1 MAVPEVARREV
12 PLAVVLGTYNRR
24 ESLQRCIESIF
35 AQTRTPAVVY
45 VTDAGST
52 DGTVEYLQS
61 VASDRLVPILV
72 GEKLGQA
79 RAYNDVFAA
88 VHAPYVVWL
97 SDDNEIVNGGLDA
110 GVQSLQRNPK
120 LGMVG
125 IKVRDV
131 EGPFVDAPYIG
142 GVSTIGVL
150 NVNQGM
156 LRTELLQR
164 LGGFSLRFRDYGIDP
179 DLTAR
184 VLFSGWQV
192 AYTRVVGIHHYR
204 DWSEGEKPGPA
215 QLQRQ
220 RDYADLYARKW
231 GTYAPPD
238 RIWNVRKR
246 AWKLVQ
252 KVTGIR
258 SNTPERRL
266 GLNGRDWC
274 NLLTARYVS
283 PLDPILTRS
292 APYHLVQLP
301 PRNAPPLPPEPA

>member
-1 MAVPEVARREV
+1 MAPAAEK
-12 PLAVVLGTYNRR
+12 LSIVLGTYNRCD
-24 ESLQRCIESIF
+24 SLRRCIESIL
-35 AQTRTPAVVY
+35 AQTCTPSVVY

-52 DGTVEYLQS
+52 DGTVEYLES
-61 VASDRLVPILV
+61 VASDRLKPILV

-79 RAYNDVFAA
+79 RAYNDVFN
-88 VHAPYVVWL
+88 VVTTPYVAWL

-110 GVQSLQRNPK
+110 AVQSLERDSK

-125 IKVRDV
+125 IKVKDV

-156 LRTELLQR
+156 LRTKVIREI
-164 LGGFSLRFRDYGIDP
+164 GGFSERFRDYGIDP

-184 VLFSGWQV
+184 VLFGGWRV
-192 AYTRVVGIHHYR
+192 AYTREVGIHHYR
-204 DWSEGEKPGPA
+204 DWTDGAKPGPA
-215 QLQRQ
+215 QLQRE
-220 RDYADLYARKW
+220 REYTALYAEKW

-238 RIWNVRKR
+238 RLWMWRKR
-246 AWKLVQ
+246 LWSLVQ
-252 KVTGIR
+252 KKTGMRI
-258 SNTPERRL
+258 NTPTRRF

-283 PLDPILTRS
+283 LLDPVIS
-292 APYHLVQLP
+292 YGKPYHLVQRP
-301 PRNAPPLPPEPA
+301 PWRRRPIPTDPP

>member
-1 MAVPEVARREV
+1 VTSADSLRSTAR
-12 PLAVVLGTYNRR
+12 LSVVLGTYNRLG
-24 ESLQRCIESIF
+24 SLRRCIESVF
-35 AQTRTPAVVY
+35 AQTRTSCVVY

-52 DGTVEYLQS
+52 DGTVDYLTS
-61 VASDRLVPILV
+61 SASDRLVPILV

-79 RAYNDVFAA
+79 RAYNDVFET
-88 VHAPYVVWL
+88 VTTPYVVWL
-97 SDDNEIVNGGLDA
+97 SDDNEIVNDGLDV
-110 GVQSLQRNPK
+110 GVQALDRCTK
-120 LGMVG
+120 LGMIG
-125 IKVRDV
+125 IKVKDV

-156 LRTELLQR
+156 LRTKVLQD

-204 DWSEGEKPGPA
+204 DWTEGPKPGPA

-231 GTYAPPD
+231 GAHAPPD
-238 RIWNVRKR
+238 RIWGARKR
-246 AWKLVQ
+246 AWKLLQ
-252 KVTGIR
+252 KLTGVRI
-258 SNTPERRL
+258 NTAEHRL
-266 GLNGRDWC
+266 GLDGRDWC
-274 NLLTARYVS
+274 NVLTARYVS
-283 PLDPILTRS
+283 VLDPILTRS
-292 APYHLVQLP
+292 QPFHLLQRP
-301 PRNAPPLPPEPA
+301 PGKRMPLPPDPA